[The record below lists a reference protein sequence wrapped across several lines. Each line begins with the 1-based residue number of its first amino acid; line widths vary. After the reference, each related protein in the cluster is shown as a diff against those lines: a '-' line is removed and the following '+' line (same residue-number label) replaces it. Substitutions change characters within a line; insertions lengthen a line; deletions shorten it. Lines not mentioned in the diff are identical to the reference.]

1 MLTRS
6 MSGVRMEPGPH
17 LCRLIFFFVFLQS
30 MAAIGKTAES
40 QALNKDSAE
49 LPADG
54 KAVAA
59 EKGQLARQGI
69 VEEEKKD
76 IEDLL
81 AAKKSESEEEEVVF
95 GTVQISDDEFDDD
108 NDNDLDA
115 DESAG

>member
-1 MLTRS
+1 MHKITN
-6 MSGVRMEPGPH
+6 EH
-17 LCRLIFFFVFLQS
+17 
-30 MAAIGKTAES
+30 
-40 QALNKDSAE
+40 D
-49 LPADG
+49 
-54 KAVAA
+54 
-59 EKGQLARQGI
+59 
-69 VEEEKKD
+69 KD